1 VKTAV
6 VLLCVLT
13 AAPAY
18 AQGQG
23 RGAQGQGRGRQA
35 GPPAKETVA
44 PAISGVV
51 SAGTKVVVVK
61 DGFQSTE
68 GPVTLPD
75 GSLLFTEPGA
85 SKIHKIDKNDNITL
99 FLENTNR
106 ADGLGFDSKRRLIA
120 VTANTAEVLYPEA
133 SKTVLAGPYKDRPND
148 LVVDKK
154 DGVYFTLTTPK
165 EIYYIPSGGK
175 PVVVSNDMKSGH
187 GITLS
192 PDDKT
197 LYVADSTSEYLVAYT
212 VQPDGKLTNK
222 RNFGKYEG
230 VKKTETGAESNADG
244 IVVDSE
250 GRVYV
255 GTLPGVQ
262 VFSAKGEHLGV
273 IPTSQRPQNL
283 AFAGPDRKTL
293 YLCGG
298 TALFK
303 VQMLAKGY
311 TGRPK

>member
-1 VKTAV
+1 M
-6 VLLCVLT
+6 LCALA

-18 AQGQG
+18 AQGRQ
-23 RGAQGQGRGRQA
+23 GRQA

-44 PAISGVV
+44 PAIPGVV

-85 SKIHKIDKNDNITL
+85 SKIHKIDKNDTITL

-133 SKTVLAGPYKDRPND
+133 SKTVLAGPFKDRPND

-165 EIYYIPSGGK
+165 QIFYIPSGGK
-175 PVVVSNDMKSGH
+175 PVVVSD
-187 GITLS
+187 
-192 PDDKT
+192 
-197 LYVADSTSEYLVAYT
+197 
-212 VQPDGKLTNK
+212 
-222 RNFGKYEG
+222 
-230 VKKTETGAESNADG
+230 
-244 IVVDSE
+244 
-250 GRVYV
+250 
-255 GTLPGVQ
+255 
-262 VFSAKGEHLGV
+262 
-273 IPTSQRPQNL
+273 
-283 AFAGPDRKTL
+283 
-293 YLCGG
+293 
-298 TALFK
+298 
-303 VQMLAKGY
+303 
-311 TGRPK
+311 